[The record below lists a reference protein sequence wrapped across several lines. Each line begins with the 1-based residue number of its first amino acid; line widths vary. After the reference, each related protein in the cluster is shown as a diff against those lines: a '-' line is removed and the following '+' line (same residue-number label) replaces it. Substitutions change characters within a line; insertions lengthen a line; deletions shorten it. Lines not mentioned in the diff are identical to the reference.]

1 MGTLKLKK
9 PSNRVLKPRKG
20 GPAEPEAI
28 SPPDSG
34 PNATAEEP
42 VPTDADGA
50 GSAEGRTMDLFEFRA
65 ALKSAGLVLRAPYMV
80 RVDKAIREATG
91 LPWTQIERNL
101 ARLTN
106 RRAYHKAL
114 IEAEVR
120 YDLAGRPSGPVVP
133 EHKARARDLLAKA
146 RKPRN
151 PKR

>member
-20 GPAEPEAI
+20 ESSGSEA
-28 SPPDSG
+28 SPPPASDSR
-34 PNATAEEP
+34 TAAEALP
-42 VPTDADGA
+42 PADAPAPRED
-50 GSAEGRTMDLFEFRA
+50 EGRTLDLFEFRA

-114 IEAEVR
+114 IEADVR
-120 YDLAGRPSGPVVP
+120 YDLAGRPSGPVDP
-133 EHKARARDLLAKA
+133 EHKARARELLAKS
-146 RKPRN
+146 RKAGHSR
-151 PKR
+151 R

>member
-20 GPAEPEAI
+20 EAVEEEPAAPPREPAPAAPPPARQEA
-28 SPPDSG
+28 SPPG
-34 PNATAEEP
+34 E
-42 VPTDADGA
+42 G
-50 GSAEGRTMDLFEFRA
+50 EGRTMGLFEFRA

-114 IEAEVR
+114 IEADVR
-120 YDLAGRPSGPVVP
+120 YDLAGRPSGPVDP
-133 EHKARARDLLAKA
+133 EHKARAREMLAKA
-146 RKPRN
+146 RKARHPR
-151 PKR
+151 R

>member
-9 PSNRVLKPRKG
+9 PSNRVLKPRKEEAAG
-20 GPAEPEAI
+20 EETPAPPTREPAPPTPAREAA
-28 SPPDSG
+28 
-34 PNATAEEP
+34 ATPRE
-42 VPTDADGA
+42 G
-50 GSAEGRTMDLFEFRA
+50 EGRTMDLFEFRA

-114 IEAEVR
+114 IEADVR
-120 YDLAGRPSGPVVP
+120 YDLAGRPSGPVDP
-133 EHKARARDLLAKA
+133 EHKARAREMLAKA
-146 RKPRN
+146 RKARHPR
-151 PKR
+151 R

>member
-9 PSNRVLKPRKG
+9 PSSRVLKPTKG
-20 GPAEPEAI
+20 DPAGPETSPGRETTPEQ
-28 SPPDSG
+28 
-34 PNATAEEP
+34 AEEP
-42 VPTDADGA
+42 LPPADGGA
-50 GSAEGRTMDLFEFRA
+50 PREGEGRSMDLFEFRA

-114 IEAEVR
+114 IEADVR
-120 YDLAGRPSGPVVP
+120 YDLAGRPSGPVDP
-133 EHKARARDLLAKA
+133 EHKARARELLAKA
-146 RKPRN
+146 RKTRTS
-151 PKR
+151 KR